1 MRAVLLIAGAAA
13 LLSGCSIS
21 LIGKASPPPPFLMN
35 LTTTAENTPKPS
47 ESRVVKALDVV
58 VISLPTVPQ
67 ALAQN
72 RVPVT
77 RDGTAIAYLTGG
89 SWVEQ
94 PAKLFHRLMSETV
107 RARTGRHVLDLR
119 QFPGEP
125 GAVVSGQ
132 LIHMD
137 VEENTKKVFMVY
149 EATVVTADKRVRTRR
164 FETSEPVAAIEAK
177 AVADALNTA
186 ANRMAGDV
194 ASWIVE

>member
-1 MRAVLLIAGAAA
+1 MRSALLIAGAAL

-35 LTTTAENTPKPS
+35 LITTSDNTPKAG
-47 ESRVVKALDVV
+47 ESRAVRASDVV

-94 PAKLFHRLMSETV
+94 PAKLFHRLLSETV

-125 GAVVSGQ
+125 GAIVSGQ

-137 VEENTKKVFMVY
+137 VEENTKQVVMVY
-149 EATVVTADKRVRTRR
+149 EATVVTTDKRVRTRR
-164 FETSEPVAAIEAK
+164 FQTSEPVVAIEAK
-177 AVADALNTA
+177 AVADALNIA
-186 ANRMAGDV
+186 ANRMTSDV
-194 ASWIVE
+194 AAWVVE

>member
-1 MRAVLLIAGAAA
+1 MRSALLIAGAAL

-35 LTTTAENTPKPS
+35 LITTNDNTPKAS
-47 ESRVVKALDVV
+47 ESRVVRASDVV

-94 PAKLFHRLMSETV
+94 PAKLFHRLLSETV

-125 GAVVSGQ
+125 GAIVSGQ

-137 VEENTKKVFMVY
+137 VEENTKQVVMVY
-149 EATVVTADKRVRTRR
+149 EATVVTTDKRVRTRR
-164 FETSEPVAAIEAK
+164 FQTSEPVVTIEAK
-177 AVADALNTA
+177 AVADALNIA
-186 ANRMAGDV
+186 ANRMTSDV
-194 ASWIVE
+194 AAWVVE